1 MKNSGLL
8 AFAGA
13 LLGLVTAAS
22 GADKVGE
29 VFIRD
34 AVQGNLAEIK
44 LGQLAQEKTQSA
56 EVKFY
61 AQMLVTDRSTSNEQ
75 AEKGAKQIGITIPT
89 ELSVSQKVTY
99 NKLSGTAFDRAFVA
113 EMIAGH
119 KTSITRFQNEA
130 KKKDDPA
137 GDFANQMLPTL
148 KKHLDAA
155 PAAGTGL

>member
-22 GADKVGE
+22 GADKVSE

-56 EVKFY
+56 EVKSY
-61 AQMLVTDRSTSNEQ
+61 A
-75 AEKGAKQIGITIPT
+75 
-89 ELSVSQKVTY
+89 
-99 NKLSGTAFDRAFVA
+99 
-113 EMIAGH
+113 
-119 KTSITRFQNEA
+119 
-130 KKKDDPA
+130 
-137 GDFANQMLPTL
+137 
-148 KKHLDAA
+148 DARD
-155 PAAGTGL
+155 